1 MQTKDTQNIDWPSRE
16 HKESHYPVLSLLSID
31 WQKIMIEF
39 KSDITNSFLELTH
52 SRKSSTCS

>member
-1 MQTKDTQNIDWPSRE
+1 MQTKDTQNIDKPSRE
-16 HKESHYPVLSLLSID
+16 HQESHYPVLSLLSID

-52 SRKSSTCS
+52 SQKSSTCS